1 MWRDSQNTVHFL
13 ECVLHVENKL
23 IWRTKMENLENQS
36 QIENDFSSILENIGA
51 QNLDKNMVTKTVNS
65 VQIEPK
71 MEIKSMKNELSWRDI
86 ITTTNQVQNEARLN
100 AKIDELSKGDQ
111 VTINELYLQLSNTQF
126 PNIATDGFPYT
137 NQLESINK
145 NLIRKVLR
153 GIYDHELAIKLMSY
167 IVDRFNKNEGIKAT
181 KTHRVFC
188 AEIMVNDFEYDYE
201 TENFSSNLYPK

>member
-1 MWRDSQNTVHFL
+1 M

-23 IWRTKMENLENQS
+23 IWRTKMENSENQS
-36 QIENDFSSILENIGA
+36 QIENDFSSILENVDL

-181 KTHRVFC
+181 KTQRVFC

-201 TENFSSNLYPK
+201 TENFSSNLYPKYANKS